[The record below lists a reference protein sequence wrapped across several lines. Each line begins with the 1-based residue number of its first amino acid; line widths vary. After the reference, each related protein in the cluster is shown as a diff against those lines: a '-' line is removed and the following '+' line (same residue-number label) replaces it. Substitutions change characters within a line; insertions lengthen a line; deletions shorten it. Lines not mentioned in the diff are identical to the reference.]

1 MANVNVTIRM
11 DSDLKKQADELFNE
25 LGMSL
30 TTAITIFTK
39 QAVREQKIP
48 FDICLNVPN
57 EETIKA
63 LNEFDKMISDKE
75 AYTRYDSF
83 DDLLK
88 EVIGNAQNCSI
99 K

>member
-11 DSDLKKQADELFNE
+11 DSDLKTQADKLFAE

-30 TTAITIFTK
+30 TTAITIFAK

-48 FDICLNVPN
+48 FDVSLNVPN
-57 EETIKA
+57 AETIEA
-63 LNEFDKMISDKE
+63 LNEFNKMISDKE
-75 AYTRYDSF
+75 TYSRYDSF

-88 EVIGNAQNCSI
+88 EVTSDA
-99 K
+99 

>member
-11 DSDLKKQADELFNE
+11 DSDLKKQADELFTE
-25 LGMSL
+25 LGMTL
-30 TTAITIFTK
+30 TTAITIFAK

-48 FDICLNVPN
+48 FDVSLNVPN
-57 EETIKA
+57 AETIEA

-75 AYTRYDSF
+75 TYTRYDSF

-88 EVIGNAQNCSI
+88 EVTANA
-99 K
+99 